1 MDKLFV
7 GIVAVAL
14 LAILA
19 TPVFADTFPVEA
31 GPGNLPPEIYLLH
44 SMYDI
49 CAAGN
54 IIGGSRPYIPDP
66 VTGKQDAQFD
76 GCIVDLSKVRA
87 DEYAF
92 TGEQIQFI
100 VLVRDLNGAPDIGYA
115 FFTVDGLNE
124 ALCTDVTTN
133 TAYQAMAA
141 GQVPQK
147 PFAPAGFNAPTDK
160 IFDCILTVEPSW
172 YGDGLI
178 NIQAMDLA
186 GTVSDNG
193 IAQTWFFNPAIMLE
207 LKTNDGAPSVEFE
220 PGYPGQ
226 TVMSTNKLMIEN
238 LAEGGVDLWAF
249 IAADDLTDPSPSAAK
264 CPISNVLDVEGLTSP
279 AGLKYGMEFRCKI
292 GALED
297 DGWHWITNKDTSRDC
312 GSVNGGCL
320 GAQAILNI
328 APNYNIIKNQGSAE
342 CQFRLT
348 YPVPCIGDFTEGAFH
363 VIVRAL

>member
-31 GPGNLPPEIYLLH
+31 GPGNLPPEIYLLD
-44 SMYDI
+44 SKYDI
-49 CAAGN
+49 CCPAGN
-54 IIGGSRPYIPDP
+54 GGSRPYIPDP

-76 GCIVDLSKVRA
+76 GCLIDLGKVRA

-92 TGEQIQFI
+92 TGEQIYFR
-100 VLVRDLNGAPDIGYA
+100 VAVRDLNGAQDIGYA
-115 FFTVDGLNE
+115 FFTVDGMNE
-124 ALCTDVTTN
+124 ALCTEVTGTDGF
-133 TAYQAMAA
+133 TQGAYKNQIPA
-141 GQVPQK
+141 K
-147 PFAPAGFNAPTDK
+147 PFTPAGINLPTDK
-160 IFDCILTVEPSW
+160 VFNCILTVEPSW
-172 YGDGLI
+172 YGDSMI
-178 NIQAMDLA
+178 NIKAMDLK

-220 PGYPGQ
+220 DGYPGQ

-249 IAADDLTDPSPSAAK
+249 IAADDLTDPSHSAAM
-264 CPISNVLDVEGLTSP
+264 CPVSNVLDIEGLTYN
-279 AGLKYGMEFRCKI
+279 GGIKYGMEFRCKI
-292 GALED
+292 GAIED
-297 DGWHWITNKDTSRDC
+297 DYWHWMTNKDTSRDC

-328 APNYNIIKNQGSAE
+328 APNYNIIKNQASAE